1 MVLNE
6 NNISKNH
13 ASKSERTKAYSKPCQ
28 ILFYENIF
36 AKKSTLDI
44 RRGSEY
50 TSGENIPNL
59 TEFHLF
65 KS

>member
-28 ILFYENIF
+28 TSFFTKIF
-36 AKKSTLDI
+36 SQK
-44 RRGSEY
+44 
-50 TSGENIPNL
+50 NPP
-59 TEFHLF
+59 
-65 KS
+65 